1 MERRVLFGR
10 HDGKDDRANPTHRSL
25 QLRPTFFARH
35 FLSVFLFNQ
44 TAVTINSVSLTII
57 FASSVIVAD
66 GGTVISI
73 PQAINLM
80 NAPIFSITPTII
92 DRTSPII
99 FSKRVLA
106 IDGPYTIMSGPD
118 SIIHTQEAVISA
130 VETIISATEM
140 DFLKADAINP
150 VVDTTIPALHTII
163 SAFPASFFAAG
174 IIISAGGAEVE
185 LVGKSPSCQR
195 GMQDTTQCEFQCQ
208 MVGCP
213 MNDVKFTCQIT

>member
-1 MERRVLFGR
+1 M
-10 HDGKDDRANPTHRSL
+10 
-25 QLRPTFFARH
+25 
-35 FLSVFLFNQ
+35 
-44 TAVTINSVSLTII
+44 II
-57 FASSVIVAD
+57 SK
-66 GGTVISI
+66 TK
-73 PQAINLM
+73 AIN
-80 NAPIFSITPTII
+80 
-92 DRTSPII
+92 
-99 FSKRVLA
+99 SKRVLV
-106 IDGPYTIMSGPD
+106 IDGPYTIITGPD

>member
-73 PQAINLM
+73 PQAINLVK
-80 NAPIFSITPTII
+80 APIFSITQTII
-92 DRTSPII
+92 DRTSP
-99 FSKRVLA
+99 
-106 IDGPYTIMSGPD
+106 IMSGPD
-118 SIIHTQEAVISA
+118 SIIHTQEAVISV
-130 VETIISATEM
+130 VETIIPAT
-140 DFLKADAINP
+140 
-150 VVDTTIPALHTII
+150 HTII
-163 SAFPASFFAAG
+163 STFPTSFFAAE
-174 IIISAGGAEVE
+174 IIISAAEKDRRSDA
-185 LVGKSPSCQR
+185 VGPPAR
-195 GMQDTTQCEFQCQ
+195 R
-208 MVGCP
+208 
-213 MNDVKFTCQIT
+213 N

>member
-99 FSKRVLA
+99 FIWQTAISLPHMI
-106 IDGPYTIMSGPD
+106 IDGT
-118 SIIHTQEAVISA
+118 A
-130 VETIISATEM
+130 TIISGSPAH
-140 DFLKADAINP
+140 LKSLRMSGFP
-150 VVDTTIPALHTII
+150 TALT
-163 SAFPASFFAAG
+163 
-174 IIISAGGAEVE
+174 
-185 LVGKSPSCQR
+185 K
-195 GMQDTTQCEFQCQ
+195 
-208 MVGCP
+208 
-213 MNDVKFTCQIT
+213 

>member
-1 MERRVLFGR
+1 MT
-10 HDGKDDRANPTHRSL
+10 GKTIGQTQHADRFSSDPPFSRAS
-25 QLRPTFFARH
+25 
-35 FLSVFLFNQ
+35 FLPVFPFNQ
-44 TAVTINSVSLTII
+44 TVVTINSVSLTVI

-73 PQAINLM
+73 PQATNLM

-150 VVDTTIPALHTII
+150 VVDTTIPAVHTII
-163 SAFPASFFAAG
+163 SAIGVAKPAENAA
-174 IIISAGGAEVE
+174 E
-185 LVGKSPSCQR
+185 LNEKLSVIPLRVSGEPNRSCIL
-195 GMQDTTQCEFQCQ
+195 TLS
-208 MVGCP
+208 
-213 MNDVKFTCQIT
+213 

>member
-1 MERRVLFGR
+1 MT
-10 HDGKDDRANPTHRSL
+10 GKTIGQTQHADR
-25 QLRPTFFARH
+25 FASDPPFSRAS
-35 FLSVFLFNQ
+35 FLPVFPFNQ
-44 TAVTINSVSLTII
+44 TVVRINSVSLTII
-57 FASSVIVAD
+57 FASAVIVAD

>member
-35 FLSVFLFNQ
+35 FLSVFVFNQ
-44 TAVTINSVSLTII
+44 TVVTINWVSLTII
-57 FASSVIVAD
+57 LAPSVIVAD

-99 FSKRVLA
+99 FMRQTA
-106 IDGPYTIMSGPD
+106 ISLPHMILNGT
-118 SIIHTQEAVISA
+118 A
-130 VETIISATEM
+130 TIISGSQ
-140 DFLKADAINP
+140 
-150 VVDTTIPALHTII
+150 II
-163 SAFPASFFAAG
+163 IFEAE
-174 IIISAGGAEVE
+174 IIISVTEMIISSTRQVPANE
-185 LVGKSPSCQR
+185 
-195 GMQDTTQCEFQCQ
+195 
-208 MVGCP
+208 
-213 MNDVKFTCQIT
+213 

>member
-1 MERRVLFGR
+1 MT
-10 HDGKDDRANPTHRSL
+10 GKTIGQTQHADRFSSDPPFSRAS
-25 QLRPTFFARH
+25 
-35 FLSVFLFNQ
+35 FLPVFPFNQ
-44 TAVTINSVSLTII
+44 TVVTINSVSLTII

-73 PQAINLM
+73 HQAINLM

-150 VVDTTIPALHTII
+150 VVDTTIPAVHTII

-185 LVGKSPSCQR
+185 LVGKFPSCQR
-195 GMQDTTQCEFQCQ
+195 GCKTRP
-208 MVGCP
+208 VRIP
-213 MNDVKFTCQIT
+213 MSNGGMSDERCQIHLSN